1 MAERQCSRSRPRSA
15 QCPRSQRPTSHRWCA
30 SLTCGKNLAETDR
43 QAILALP
50 FTTRRLEPG
59 QYLVWD
65 GDKPQYACLLLSG
78 FAFRHKHAG
87 NGGRQILSI
96 HMKGDI
102 VDLQNS
108 LLGVADHN
116 VQMLTAGEVAM
127 IPADNVRE
135 IAFSHPTVGMAMW
148 YETLVE
154 GSIFREWVLN
164 IGRRDARTRIAHL
177 LCEFA
182 SAPRGRR
189 AGAADRLRIAAHAG
203 AACRRGRADPGPR
216 QPNADEAGGRRAD
229 QPHQAGHFDHRLEEA
244 REGRRLPAALP
255 PPRQPERDQAPSKP
269 AAALSLAAR
278 KSITPVRPSTFVR
291 AVARPRGHDP
301 VENCRTLHAHG
312 RWFAA
317 CSPDHT
323 ALNRAYS

>member
-1 MAERQCSRSRPRSA
+1 MLALPPAECTMSEKSEADLAPMVRKLNL
-15 QCPRSQRPTSHRWCA
+15 W
-30 SLTCGKNLAETDR
+30 KELAETDR
-43 QAILALP
+43 QAVLALP

-182 SAPRGRR
+182 LRLEVAELGQQTGYELPLTQEQLADAVALTPVHVNRTLMKLEEDGLINRTKRVISITDWKKLAKEGDFQPRYLHLDSPNGSASGK
-189 AGAADRLRIAAHAG
+189 AV
-203 AACRRGRADPGPR
+203 GRA
-216 QPNADEAGGRRAD
+216 
-229 QPHQAGHFDHRLEEA
+229 
-244 REGRRLPAALP
+244 
-255 PPRQPERDQAPSKP
+255 
-269 AAALSLAAR
+269 
-278 KSITPVRPSTFVR
+278 
-291 AVARPRGHDP
+291 
-301 VENCRTLHAHG
+301 
-312 RWFAA
+312 
-317 CSPDHT
+317 
-323 ALNRAYS
+323 